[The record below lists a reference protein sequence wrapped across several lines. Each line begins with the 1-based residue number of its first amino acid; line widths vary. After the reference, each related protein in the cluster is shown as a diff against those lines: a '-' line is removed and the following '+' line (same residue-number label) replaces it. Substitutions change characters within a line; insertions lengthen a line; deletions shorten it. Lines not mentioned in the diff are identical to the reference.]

1 MKNHSHLPL
10 ICLSAAA
17 LLLCGCKPPEKQ
29 RPATQA
35 AQGNQIKMYGD
46 DPSDYNAPDVV
57 GNMGGRPIRVP
68 SYVAIFPSWE
78 DTPTAF
84 APEWE
89 TYKAPPRNYQSKMK
103 DFSFEL
109 NFETGEIRDDRFTDS
124 LALDK
129 QRKQSGHPW
138 VSVGITNGVDASL
151 KERKDFLDGYLQDDL
166 EGKSIPANIYHKT
179 DQTLYGLEV
188 YAAPK
193 IKDRWT
199 NSYPDDVFAA
209 RYPDGH
215 VRTYIKCSTNKVP
228 TPPCSH
234 EFVLRDG
241 IVVLMDLSYDRH
253 RLADWQ
259 KIETAAKRA
268 FLSFIVDPATGRYIN
283 KE

>member
-1 MKNHSHLPL
+1 MKKHFHHSLL
-10 ICLSAAA
+10 CLAAAA

-29 RPATQA
+29 HPATQA

-103 DFSFEL
+103 RFSFEL

-138 VSVGITNGVDASL
+138 VSVGVTNGVDFL
-151 KERKDFLDGYLQDDL
+151 HRKDLFDRYLQNDL
-166 EGKSIPANIYHKT
+166 DVKPIRPEDTYHKT
-179 DQTLYGLEV
+179 DRTLYGLEV

-193 IKDRWT
+193 IKT
-199 NSYPDDVFAA
+199 VVGGYPDDVFVA
-209 RYPDGH
+209 RHPDGH
-215 VRTYIKCSTNKVP
+215 VRTYIKCSTNQVP
-228 TPPCSH
+228 TPPCKH
-234 EFVLRDG
+234 HFAATDNMMIEFSL
-241 IVVLMDLSYDRH
+241 LYDRH

-259 KIETAAKRA
+259 KIEAAAKRA

-283 KE
+283 RK

>member
-1 MKNHSHLPL
+1 MKKHFHHSLL
-10 ICLSAAA
+10 CLAAAA

-29 RPATQA
+29 HPATQA

-84 APEWE
+84 APELE

-103 DFSFEL
+103 RFSFEL
-109 NFETGEIRDDRFTDS
+109 NFETGEIKDDRFTDS

-138 VSVGITNGVDASL
+138 VSVGVTNGVDFL
-151 KERKDFLDGYLQDDL
+151 DRKDWLDGYLQDDL
-166 EGKSIPANIYHKT
+166 DGKSIPANIYHKT
-179 DQTLYGLEV
+179 NQTLYGLEV

-199 NSYPDDVFAA
+199 GSYPDDLYIA
-209 RYPDGH
+209 RHPDGH
-215 VRTYIKCSTNKVP
+215 VRTYIKCSTNQVP
-228 TPPCSH
+228 TPPCKH
-234 EFVLRDG
+234 IFAATDG
-241 IVVLMDLSYDRH
+241 MMIKFSLSYDRH

-259 KIETAAKRA
+259 KIEAAAKRA
-268 FLSFIVDPATGRYIN
+268 FLSFIVDPATG
-283 KE
+283 